1 MDPRFTDMWLLS
13 REKTAAYRGNAF
25 ELAVRTVVRSLPG
38 GRAKEVPLAFT
49 MASGGQTIA
58 IENAGLG
65 VDLNA
70 YRPGVNVE
78 LLYDLGVNIF
88 DLRLFHPGRWEYGN
102 WQYKQDPTFEPYLNR
117 LVKLPGATIGG
128 YGVLNLWLDEEMGY
142 KSPLDPNVEL
152 MKLYVKNYIDQLH
165 YVCWDNEVYQCYKNG
180 NPNTVITQVNHVKCL
195 QNVMAQTLKEIKRF
209 SDGSYRIP
217 EHYTAMWFVRQ
228 YGGEP
233 MKVYLNNTIP
243 ESQTGNLPFLPW
255 IAWLPQVF
263 NESFEKP
270 QDLYMKLITPN
281 GVQENSYLRLQS
293 EVIATKWQ
301 CSWHL
306 KGPWS
311 PDVGIDC
318 SITYNPRTLSGYKI
332 AHNIP
337 TGTKP
342 PDDPEEPPKPPEDTE
357 LQARVAKLETWAK
370 SVQVTPFSGL

>member
-1 MDPRFTDMWLLS
+1 
-13 REKTAAYRGNAF
+13 
-25 ELAVRTVVRSLPG
+25 
-38 GRAKEVPLAFT
+38 
-49 MASGGQTIA
+49 
-58 IENAGLG
+58 
-65 VDLNA
+65 
-70 YRPGVNVE
+70 
-78 LLYDLGVNIF
+78 
-88 DLRLFHPGRWEYGN
+88 
-102 WQYKQDPTFEPYLNR
+102 
-117 LVKLPGATIGG
+117 
-128 YGVLNLWLDEEMGY
+128 
-142 KSPLDPNVEL
+142 
-152 MKLYVKNYIDQLH
+152 
-165 YVCWDNEVYQCYKNG
+165 
-180 NPNTVITQVNHVKCL
+180 
-195 QNVMAQTLKEIKRF
+195 
-209 SDGSYRIP
+209 
-217 EHYTAMWFVRQ
+217 MWFVRQ